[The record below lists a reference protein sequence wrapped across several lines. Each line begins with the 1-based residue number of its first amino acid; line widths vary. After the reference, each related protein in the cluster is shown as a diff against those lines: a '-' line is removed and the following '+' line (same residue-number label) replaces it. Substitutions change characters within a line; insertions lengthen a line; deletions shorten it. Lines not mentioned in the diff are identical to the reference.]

1 LAARTRELTDKAR
14 ETYVIFNNHPA
25 GQAVANA
32 LELMALLNPGHKVSP
47 PPGLI
52 TAFPRLAQTTLSPS
66 CGQKYTD
73 ET

>member
-1 LAARTRELTDKAR
+1 LAARARELMVKAR

-32 LELMALLNPGHKVSP
+32 LEFISLLDPGHKVSP

-52 TAFPRLAQTTLSPS
+52 TAFPRLSDTFLNSN
-66 CGQKYTD
+66 G
-73 ET
+73 

>member
-1 LAARTRELTDKAR
+1 MEKAA

-32 LELMALLNPGHKVSP
+32 LELISLLDPGYKVMP

-52 TAFPRLAQTTLSPS
+52 TAFPRLAQTTRSPE
-66 CGQKYTD
+66 G
-73 ET
+73 